1 VSERC
6 KCRGVGMGTYAN
18 QETVTT
24 PAGKIV
30 GIDRCLLNDVRKLW
44 ADGIETIESCC
55 GHGQTAGY
63 IAVPLAHHATMTAQG
78 WTLDQR
84 ANCAGIFTWPREQ

>member
-6 KCRGVGMGTYAN
+6 KCRGIGMGTYAN

-55 GHGQTAGY
+55 GHGQTTGY
-63 IAVPLAHHATMTAQG
+63 IAVPEAGHAAMAERG
-78 WTLDQR
+78 WSPDLR
-84 ANCAGIFTWPREQ
+84 ANRTGIFTWPR